1 MKRALFVAVIVL
13 GISAVAFGQ
22 YKKGS
27 TEQTLID
34 MDKAWTAAELKGDTK
49 AAGMYVADDFRGTN
63 QDGTVD
69 DKAAYLAALKAT
81 PGDMDMADD
90 YNVRLFGDTAI
101 MTHRGTVT
109 GKNPLVYRSTH
120 VWMKRGGKW
129 VIIAHHSSNVVKPTQ

>member
-1 MKRALFVAVIVL
+1 MKRILFVAVIVL
-13 GISAVAFGQ
+13 GVSAVAFGQ

-27 TEQTLID
+27 VEQTLID
-34 MDKAWTAAELKGDTK
+34 LDKAWTQAELKGDKT

-69 DKAAYLAALKAT
+69 DKTAYLATIEAT
-81 PGDMDMADD
+81 TDTDMADD
-90 YNVRLFGDTAI
+90 YNVRVFGNTAI

-129 VIIAHHSSNVVKPTQ
+129 VIVAHHSSNVIPGK